1 MNQKGIQFNILPSE
15 VRRLS
20 GKGMSDEDVDEVL
33 STVENDSVL
42 WGDIESAIVD
52 AINTTKEKNK

>member
-1 MNQKGIQFNILPSE
+1 
-15 VRRLS
+15 
-20 GKGMSDEDVDEVL
+20 MSDEDVDEVL